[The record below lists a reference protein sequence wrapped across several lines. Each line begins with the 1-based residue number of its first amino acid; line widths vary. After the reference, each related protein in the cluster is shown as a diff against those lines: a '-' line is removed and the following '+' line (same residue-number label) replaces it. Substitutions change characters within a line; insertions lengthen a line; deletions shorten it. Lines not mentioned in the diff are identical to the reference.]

1 MPCVVLL
8 ITRHNWNQSN
18 LGQGALSLTFRQ
30 KRRWWHPMQ
39 GTLGPA
45 AQGCSSSHQPMVI
58 SSYLSLTQKNP
69 WKGYHSANHR
79 SQPVLWIKSTVT
91 NSCLELMFMAGF
103 ISCWKA
109 GRIATP
115 WNIMV
120 PVTAGTINCRASSQP
135 FGLSNKRKWLRGKFH
150 HLSFV
155 E

>member
-1 MPCVVLL
+1 MPCVVLFVS
-8 ITRHNWNQSN
+8 RHYWNHNNPDQD
-18 LGQGALSLTFRQ
+18 ALSLKFRQ
-30 KRRWWHPMQ
+30 EKSLAGHPW
-39 GTLGPA
+39 
-45 AQGCSSSHQPMVI
+45 SSSTKPLLITPTHGDFQLSQPN
-58 SSYLSLTQKNP
+58 SKNP
-69 WKGYHSANHR
+69 RKGYPSANHR
-79 SQPVLWIKSTVT
+79 SQPLLWIKSSVT

-115 WNIMV
+115 WNIIV
-120 PVTAGTINCRASSQP
+120 PVTAGVINCRASSQA